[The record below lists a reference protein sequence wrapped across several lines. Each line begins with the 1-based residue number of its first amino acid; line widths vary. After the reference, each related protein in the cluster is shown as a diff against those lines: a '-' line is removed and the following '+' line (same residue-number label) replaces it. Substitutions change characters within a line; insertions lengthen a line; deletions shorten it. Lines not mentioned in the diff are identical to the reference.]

1 MAEVENGAG
10 WCGFLERVIFAGQP
24 WASLTF
30 SQILRFVR
38 RSPVASRLGCGL
50 PGRKLSRLTPTNV
63 GTLCAFLTG
72 REKCGLVEVGDGR
85 VEEWKGPPFHPS
97 VLPPLTLVRL
107 RNLHSISSQ
116 DLVQSLKQLRNIKGF
131 FDTGFCVDIL

>member
-72 REKCGLVEVGDGR
+72 SEKCGFAI
-85 VEEWKGPPFHPS
+85 WQHGPPVENQNSAADDPNSRNAMDKPS
-97 VLPPLTLVRL
+97 TV
-107 RNLHSISSQ
+107 S
-116 DLVQSLKQLRNIKGF
+116 
-131 FDTGFCVDIL
+131 

>member
-72 REKCGLVEVGDGR
+72 REKCGLGVAIAHLSGFMTFVLNGR
-85 VEEWKGPPFHPS
+85 INSFISKKRTMMATAELEINALPS
-97 VLPPLTLVRL
+97 L
-107 RNLHSISSQ
+107 
-116 DLVQSLKQLRNIKGF
+116 
-131 FDTGFCVDIL
+131 

>member
-1 MAEVENGAG
+1 MLVSMQYPSSKRKNPAVLRRVFAS
-10 WCGFLERVIFAGQP
+10 ERF
-24 WASLTF
+24 SLTF

-72 REKCGLVEVGDGR
+72 CVESQTNCKRHKSSRSQSLRSAQR
-85 VEEWKGPPFHPS
+85 VLNHPS
-97 VLPPLTLVRL
+97 DFLFRV
-107 RNLHSISSQ
+107 
-116 DLVQSLKQLRNIKGF
+116 
-131 FDTGFCVDIL
+131 